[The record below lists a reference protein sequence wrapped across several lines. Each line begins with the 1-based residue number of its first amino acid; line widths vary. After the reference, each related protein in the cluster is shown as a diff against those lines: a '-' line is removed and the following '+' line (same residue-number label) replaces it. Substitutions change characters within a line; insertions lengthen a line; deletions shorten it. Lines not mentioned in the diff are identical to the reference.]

1 MTDYTTN
8 LNLELVDFN
17 KATWHDD
24 AWDNYKIIDAACAV
38 LGLSIKGLWANSTA
52 VVVGEFWVD
61 GTDGSIWQV
70 NVAHTT
76 AASPTTFSSD
86 RTSNPTYWSQINAVG
101 QWRGVWAATT
111 YYAKNDIVYNSD
123 TYYQCHTAHTSGGSF
138 SATNWTTL
146 VDLSSSVTAAQAAQ
160 TAAEAAQTAAEAA
173 QTAAETA
180 ETNAET
186 AQTAA
191 ETAQSAA
198 ETAETNAE
206 TAQTAAET
214 AQSAAETAQTA
225 AETAQTAA
233 ETAQTGAETAETNAE
248 TALETFQ
255 ATFLGAA
262 ASAPTVDGNG
272 DALTGGE
279 IYLNTGD
286 LLVYIYNLGTTTWIP
301 VGQATSPVVGGDTG
315 DGSTTSF
322 ALGSSP
328 SSENHVLAYINGQ
341 YVPHSEF
348 SVSSGNIVFAT
359 APVSGDEIDWLVLQA
374 TDIGTPSDDTVG
386 PDQLDDTQIPE
397 IRGFLDLDLLR
408 GDNAIINGDFAHF
421 QRGTSVAITASEY
434 VADRWESN
442 DGNGGAATI
451 SRQLHTIGQTDV
463 PGNPR
468 YFFQH
473 QQTTGATSGG
483 GPSAWQKVEDVATL
497 SGQTVTITFYARI
510 TSGSLNMDI
519 GAYQDFGTGGSPS
532 TQVTTVVASAVAL
545 STSWAKYQYVFTLP
559 SVSGKTRGSN
569 GDDFTGFYIIFPDLN
584 ETFTFQLSHVSMVAG
599 DVSNEDDPFGYRP
612 LQQELALCQRYYWEM
627 PGNGSYA
634 FAAGTTSVRG
644 NVTFPVEMRSSPT
657 ATLLSSSPTV
667 LIAGASQTGSS
678 STLDV
683 SVGDEKGHRY
693 RVTGMTGLTSGSAGQ
708 WNDTDPI
715 LSYDAEL

>member
-8 LNLELVDFN
+8 LNLELIDFN

-24 AWDNYKIIDAACAV
+24 AWNNYKIIDAACAV

-160 TAAEAAQTAAEAA
+160 TAAETAQTAAETAQTAAETA

-186 AQTAA
+186 AKTGA

-206 TAQTAAET
+206 TAQTAAEA
-214 AQSAAETAQTA
+214 AQSA

-233 ETAQTGAETAETNAE
+233 ETAQTGAETAETGAE

-272 DALTGGE
+272 NPLTGGE

-301 VGQATSPVVGGDTG
+301 VGQATSPVVGGGTG

-408 GDNAIINGDFAHF
+408 GYNYIINGDFEIA
-421 QRGTSVAITASEY
+421 QRGTSQTVRGYESL
-434 VADRWESN
+434 DRWDTQVDSATAYSFTAQQSN
-442 DGNGGAATI
+442 FGVGGSAAGIELQNYYRCDIATAGTAAGDYCF
-451 SRQLHTIGQTDV
+451 L
-463 PGNPR
+463 
-468 YFFQH
+468 
-473 QQTTGATSGG
+473 QQ
-483 GPSAWQKVEDVATL
+483 PIENVRRL
-497 SGQTVTITFYARI
+497 SGKTITLTFLLRTEFGDPVTIEFYQ
-510 TSGSLNMDI
+510 N
-519 GAYQDFGTGGSPS
+519 FGTGGSPS
-532 TQVTTVVASAVAL
+532 SSVFFYPTTRKITPSAANTWEKVTLTVDV
-545 STSWAKYQYVFTLP
+545 P
-559 SVSGKTRGSN
+559 SVSGKTLGSN
-569 GDDFTGFYIIFPDLN
+569 ANDFLAVVFWFGAGSDFNSRTDTLGHQSGNFDIA
-584 ETFTFQLSHVSMVAG
+584 HVSIVQG
-599 DVSNEDDPFGYRP
+599 DATDEDDPFSPRHFG
-612 LQQELALCQRYYWEM
+612 QELELCKRYYQKFTELRAYL
-627 PGNGSYA
+627 GSTTGTARSELIVTELRDAPTISYT
-634 FAAGTTSVRG
+634 AGTGTGVQVLMQG
-644 NVTFPVEMRSSPT
+644 NNKIIL
-657 ATLLSSSPTV
+657 AGTV
-667 LIAGASQTGSS
+667 A
-678 STLDV
+678 
-683 SVGDEKGHRY
+683 
-693 RVTGMTGLTSGSAGQ
+693 GSAP
-708 WNDTDPI
+708 DTRI
-715 LSYDAEL
+715 AATAISFDAEL